1 MAIRAKWTGKSVFQF
16 VVPDQDC
23 EDLGGGPPTEFMPM
37 KPGRKRLCRVCEDE
51 LPEGYGFGRCNG
63 CGILQG
69 LDSSGDLVQTVHG
82 GQEAESRL
90 WVRSLTVQVPKV
102 MH

>member
-1 MAIRAKWTGKSVFQF
+1 
-16 VVPDQDC
+16 
-23 EDLGGGPPTEFMPM
+23 M

-82 GQEAESRL
+82 GEEAESRL
-90 WVRSLTVQVPKV
+90 WVRSLTVQGAQGDALGVQGAQGDA
-102 MH
+102 